1 MLNINLT
8 ESEFVAYM
16 DFRGSIKNYKNTWVM
31 ILSIVR
37 ESSSGWTDD
46 ATKAIS
52 RTFNSKTFPG
62 HKILVIANVDTL
74 IRQLFSINYKLNQ
87 KRSAMV
93 LQCL

>member
-37 ESSSGWTDD
+37 ESSSDRRYEGDFKD
-46 ATKAIS
+46 IQFQDLS
-52 RTFNSKTFPG
+52 RS
-62 HKILVIANVDTL
+62 
-74 IRQLFSINYKLNQ
+74 
-87 KRSAMV
+87 
-93 LQCL
+93 